1 MLWLTWRQHRAEVL
15 GGLVLLAALAAL
27 LLVTGLPM
35 HAAYTDQGVAACV
48 AGGTTEAEECG
59 LLLEQFTRRYVGL
72 GDLLALLT
80 MLPALAGVFIGAPLL
95 GRELEH
101 GTWRLAWAQ
110 GVTRTRW
117 LAIKLA
123 LLTAAVTVLAVGVT
137 ALFTWWRGPLDGIQG
152 RFDGAAYNFEG
163 VVPTASAVFAFA
175 LGTLAGTLAR
185 RTIPAMALTFSGYW
199 IVWLPLVLVGRPR
212 FLAPLVRT
220 FDPGA
225 ATADTPAGRG
235 ALGAGRDWVLDSG
248 LIDRAGHR
256 LTLAQESAVLRAARD
271 ADISELAYL
280 QQHGIRSFEV
290 YQPGERFWTF
300 QLIEAGLLVAVA
312 AVLLGVAVWLVHR
325 RTG

>member
-1 MLWLTWRQHRAEVL
+1 MLWLTWRQHRAEAL
-15 GGLVLLAALAAL
+15 GGLVLLAALAVV

-48 AGGTTEAEECG
+48 ADAGAAGDCG

-72 GDLLALLT
+72 GDLLMLLT
-80 MLPALAGVFIGAPLL
+80 VLPALAGVFIGAPLL
-95 GRELEH
+95 GRELEQ

-110 GVTRTRW
+110 GVSRTRW
-117 LAIKLA
+117 LAVKLA
-123 LLTAAVTVLAVGVT
+123 VLTAAVTVLTAGFT

-163 VVPTASAVFAFA
+163 VVPIASAVFAFA
-175 LGTLAGTLAR
+175 LGTLAGTLTR
-185 RTIPAMALTFSGYW
+185 RTVPAMALTFFGYW
-199 IVWLPLVLVGRPR
+199 IVRLPLVLVGRPR
-212 FLAPLVRT
+212 FLAPLVRI

-225 ATADTPAGRG
+225 AAANTNPARA
-235 ALGAGRDWVLDSG
+235 ALGMGRDWILDSG

-271 ADISELAYL
+271 ADVGVGAYL
-280 QQHGIRSFEV
+280 QQQGIRSLEV
-290 YQPGERFWTF
+290 YQPGDRFWTL
-300 QLIEAGLLVAVA
+300 QLIEAGLLVALA
-312 AVLLGVAVWLVHR
+312 AVLLAVAVWLVHR

>member
-1 MLWLTWRQHRAEVL
+1 MLWLTWRQHRAEIL
-15 GGLVLLAALAAL
+15 GGLVLLAALAVV

-48 AGGTTEAEECG
+48 ADAGAAGDCG
-59 LLLEQFTRRYVGL
+59 LLVELFTSRYVGL
-72 GDLLALLT
+72 GDLVTLLAV
-80 MLPALAGVFIGAPLL
+80 LPALAGVFIGAALL

-117 LAIKLA
+117 LAVKLA
-123 LLTAAVTVLAVGVT
+123 VLTAAVTVLAVGFT

-185 RTIPAMALTFSGYW
+185 RTIPAMALTFFGYW

-220 FDPGA
+220 FDPGTDA
-225 ATADTPAGRG
+225 AEETAGRG
-235 ALGAGRDWVLDSG
+235 ALGAGRDWILDSG
-248 LIDRAGHR
+248 LVDRAGHR

-271 ADISELAYL
+271 ADDALAYL
-280 QQHGIRSFEV
+280 HQHGIRPFEV
-290 YQPGERFWTF
+290 YQPGDRFRTF
-300 QLIEAGLLVAVA
+300 QLVEAGLLAALA
-312 AVLLGVAVWLVHR
+312 AVLLGVAAWLVHR

>member
-1 MLWLTWRQHRAEVL
+1 MLWLTWRQHRAEAL
-15 GGLVLLAALAAL
+15 GGLLLLAALAAL

-35 HAAYTDQGVAACV
+35 HAAYSDQGVAACV
-48 AGGTTEAEECG
+48 AGGGRAAGCDT
-59 LLLEQFTRRYVGL
+59 LLEQFTRRYVGL
-72 GDLLALLT
+72 GDQVTLLT
-80 MLPALAGVFIGAPLL
+80 VLPALAGVFVGAPLL

-117 LAIKLA
+117 LVVKLA
-123 LLTAAVTVLAVGVT
+123 LLTATVSVLAVGFTV
-137 ALFTWWRGPLDGIQG
+137 LFTWWRGPLDGIQG

-163 VVPTASAVFAFA
+163 AVPTASAVFAFA

-185 RTIPAMALTFSGYW
+185 RTIPAMALTFFGYW
-199 IVWLPLVLVGRPR
+199 IVWLPLALLGRPR

-220 FDPGA
+220 FNPGA
-225 ATADTPAGRG
+225 DAARSTAGRSG
-235 ALGAGRDWVLDSG
+235 LGAGRDWILDSG

-271 ADISELAYL
+271 ADDTLAYL
-280 QQHGIRSFEV
+280 HQHGIRSLEV
-290 YQPGERFWTF
+290 YQPGDRFWTF
-300 QLIEAGLLVAVA
+300 QLIEAGLLAALA

>member
-35 HAAYTDQGVAACV
+35 HAAYTDQGVAACL
-48 AGGTTEAEECG
+48 AGGAAEDCD
-59 LLLEQFTRRYVGL
+59 LLLEQFSRRYVGL
-72 GDLLALLT
+72 GDLVSLLIV
-80 MLPALAGVFIGAPLL
+80 LPALAGVFIGAPLL

-117 LAIKLA
+117 LAVKLA
-123 LLTAAVTVLAVGVT
+123 LLTAAVTVLAVGFT
-137 ALFTWWRGPLDGIQG
+137 TLLTWWRGPLDGIQG

-163 VVPTASAVFAFA
+163 AVPTAWALFAFA

-185 RTIPAMALTFSGYW
+185 RTIPAMALTFFGYW

-212 FLAPLVRT
+212 FLAPVVRT

-225 ATADTPAGRG
+225 DTAKATAGRG
-235 ALGAGRDWVLDSG
+235 ASGAGRDWILDSG
-248 LIDRAGHR
+248 LIDRTGHR
-256 LTLAQESAVLRAARD
+256 LTLAQESAALRAARD
-271 ADISELAYL
+271 ADDTLAYL
-280 QQHGIRSFEV
+280 HQHGIRSFEV
-290 YQPGERFWTF
+290 YQPGDRFWTF
-300 QLIEAGLLVAVA
+300 QLIEAGLLVALA

>member
-15 GGLVLLAALAAL
+15 GGLVLLAALAVV

-48 AGGTTEAEECG
+48 TGGGRAAGCD
-59 LLLEQFTRRYVGL
+59 LLLEQFSRRYVGL
-72 GDLLALLT
+72 GDLVTLLT
-80 MLPALAGVFIGAPLL
+80 VLPALAGVFIGAPLL

-117 LAIKLA
+117 LAVKLA
-123 LLTAAVTVLAVGVT
+123 LLTAAVTVLAVVFT
-137 ALFTWWRGPLDGIQG
+137 AVFTWWRGPLDGIQG

-163 VVPTASAVFAFA
+163 AVPTAWALFAFT
-175 LGTLAGTLAR
+175 LGTLAGILAR
-185 RTIPAMALTFSGYW
+185 RTIPAMALTFFGYW
-199 IVWLPLVLVGRPR
+199 VVWLPLVLVGRPR

-220 FDPGA
+220 FDPDA
-225 ATADTPAGRG
+225 AKATAGPG
-235 ALGAGRDWVLDSG
+235 ALGAGRDWILDSG

-271 ADISELAYL
+271 ADVGVGAYL
-280 QQHGIRSFEV
+280 QQQGIRSLEV
-290 YQPGERFWTF
+290 YQPGDRFWTF
-300 QLIEAGLLVAVA
+300 QLIEAGLLVALA
-312 AVLLGVAVWLVHR
+312 AALLATAVWLVHR

>member
-35 HAAYTDQGVAACV
+35 HAAYTDQGVAACL
-48 AGGTTEAEECG
+48 AGGAAEDCD
-59 LLLEQFTRRYVGL
+59 LLLEQFSRRYVGL
-72 GDLLALLT
+72 GDLVSLLIV
-80 MLPALAGVFIGAPLL
+80 LPALAGVFIGAPLL

-117 LAIKLA
+117 LAVKLA
-123 LLTAAVTVLAVGVT
+123 LLTAAVTVLAVGFT
-137 ALFTWWRGPLDGIQG
+137 TLLTWWRGPLDGIQG

-163 VVPTASAVFAFA
+163 AVPTAWALFAFA

-185 RTIPAMALTFSGYW
+185 RTIPAMALTFFGYW

-212 FLAPLVRT
+212 FLAPVVRT

-225 ATADTPAGRG
+225 DTAKATAGRG
-235 ALGAGRDWVLDSG
+235 ASGAGRDWILDSG

-256 LTLAQESAVLRAARD
+256 LTLAQESAALRAARD
-271 ADISELAYL
+271 ADDTLAYL
-280 QQHGIRSFEV
+280 HQHGIRSFEV
-290 YQPGERFWTF
+290 YQPGDRFWTF
-300 QLIEAGLLVAVA
+300 QLIEAGLLVALA

>member
-15 GGLVLLAALAAL
+15 GGMVLLAALGAV

-35 HAAYTDQGVAACV
+35 HAAYTNQGVAACV
-48 AGGTTEAEECG
+48 AGVATAAQDCG

-72 GDLLALLT
+72 GDLLTLLT
-80 MLPALAGVFIGAPLL
+80 VLPVLAGVFIGAPLL

-123 LLTAAVTVLAVGVT
+123 VLTAAVTVLTVGFT
-137 ALFTWWRGPLDGIQG
+137 TLFTWWRGPLDGIQG

-163 VVPTASAVFAFA
+163 AVPTASAVFAFA

-185 RTIPAMALTFSGYW
+185 RTIPAMALTFFGYW
-199 IVWLPLVLVGRPR
+199 IVRLPLEVLGRPR
-212 FLAPLVRT
+212 FLAPLVRI
-220 FDPGA
+220 FDPA
-225 ATADTPAGRG
+225 AAAGNTPAGRG
-235 ALGAGRDWVLDSG
+235 ALGASQDWILDSG

-256 LTLAQESAVLRAARD
+256 LTLAQETTVLRAARD
-271 ADISELAYL
+271 ADIGQLDYL
-280 QQHGIRSFEV
+280 RQHGIRSLEV
-290 YQPGERFWTF
+290 YQPGDRFWSF
-300 QLIEAGLLVAVA
+300 QLIEAGLLVALA
-312 AVLLGVAVWLVHR
+312 AVLLAIAVWLVHR

>member
-1 MLWLTWRQHRAEVL
+1 MRWLTWRQHRAEVL
-15 GGLVLLAALAAL
+15 GGLVLLVALGAVL
-27 LLVTGLPM
+27 LASGLPM

-48 AGGTTEAEECG
+48 AGAGPAEDCDI
-59 LLLEQFTRRYVGL
+59 LLQQFAGRYVGL
-72 GDLLALLT
+72 GDQLGLLIV
-80 MLPALAGVFIGAPLL
+80 LPVLAGVFVGAPLL

-117 LAIKLA
+117 LAVKLA
-123 LLTAAVTVLAVGVT
+123 LLSAAVAVLTVGFTVLM
-137 ALFTWWRGPLDGIQG
+137 TWWRGPLDGIQG
-152 RFDGAAYNFEG
+152 RFDAAAYNFEG

-185 RTIPAMALTFSGYW
+185 RTIPAMALTFFGYW
-199 IVWLPLVLVGRPR
+199 VVWLPLVLVARPR

-225 ATADTPAGRG
+225 ATANTNAGRG
-235 ALGAGRDWVLDSG
+235 ALGAGQDWILDSG

-256 LTLAQESAVLRAARD
+256 LTFAQETAMLAAARD
-271 ADISELAYL
+271 ADISKTAYL
-280 QQHGIRSFEV
+280 HQHGIRSLEV
-290 YQPGERFWTF
+290 YQPGDRFWTF
-300 QLIEAGLLVAVA
+300 QLVEAGLLLALA
-312 AVLLGVAVWLVHR
+312 AVLLATAVWLVHR